1 MNKIERTVFYI
12 EAILSLLILA
22 GGVVQNDFEYVIAA
36 LLLFQTSI
44 QMFIFK
50 KVLEIGEF
58 YE

>member
-1 MNKIERTVFYI
+1 MNKTEIIVFYI
-12 EAILSLLILA
+12 EAILSLLILV

-44 QMFIFK
+44 HWFIFK

>member
-1 MNKIERTVFYI
+1 MNKMERTVFYI

-22 GGVVQNDFEYVIAA
+22 GGIVQNDFEYIIAA

>member
-1 MNKIERTVFYI
+1 MNKTERTVFYI

>member
-1 MNKIERTVFYI
+1 MSKSERIIFYV
-12 EAILSLLILA
+12 EAALSVLILI
-22 GGVVQNDFEYVIAA
+22 GGVLQDDFDYIIAA